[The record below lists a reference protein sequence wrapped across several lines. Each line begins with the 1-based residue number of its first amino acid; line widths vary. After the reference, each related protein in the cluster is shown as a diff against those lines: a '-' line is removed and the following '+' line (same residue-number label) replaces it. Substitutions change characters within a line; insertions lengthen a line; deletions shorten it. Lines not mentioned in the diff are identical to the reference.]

1 MSVRHNFDQLTL
13 PASLSVCPL
22 ASAIN
27 AINKLQ
33 VCFGLEF
40 CMGVG
45 AEKVP
50 QVLWDSGPTATFCPM
65 GLPGAGL
72 GVPQNCDNVYAGC
85 SNSPTNRTTFYIMTF
100 CDVP

>member
-1 MSVRHNFDQLTL
+1 MSVRHNFNQLTL

-33 VCFGLEF
+33 VCFGL
-40 CMGVG
+40 
-45 AEKVP
+45 
-50 QVLWDSGPTATFCPM
+50 VLHGSGSRKSPARVLLDSGPTATFCPM

-72 GVPQNCDNVYAGC
+72 GVPQNCDNVFAGC
-85 SNSPTNRTTFYIMTF
+85 SNSPTNHTTFYIMTF